1 MAWRY
6 SPRDSAARCDLGA
19 SNRHAVARVIT
30 AQGNAKMTLPDQIL
44 CRWCGEP
51 ITAPR
56 RGQRFCCSRHRYL
69 WHQAQGFS
77 PAQFQEKVTAIV
89 RRELKRAGVALPG
102 LA

>member
-1 MAWRY
+1 MEIQAYNGSQPW
-6 SPRDSAARCDLGA
+6 PA
-19 SNRHAVARVIT
+19 
-30 AQGNAKMTLPDQIL
+30 IL
-44 CRWCGEP
+44 L
-51 ITAPR
+51 
-56 RGQRFCCSRHRYL
+56 FRHRYL